1 MANPVPTEA
10 VEALYQVTG
19 GDYDGVVS
27 RLRKNDRIAKFVTMF
42 ADDPSYQNLI
52 SNMESQN
59 WEEAFRAAHTLKGVS
74 RDMGFITVSE
84 NASEVCE
91 ALRAENPDLAKEL
104 LPALQ
109 EEYTRVA
116 EAIAAFRA

>member
-1 MANPVPTEA
+1 MANPVPTEC

-19 GDYDGVVS
+19 GDYEGVVA
-27 RLRKNDRIAKFVTMF
+27 RLRNNDRIAKFVTMF

-59 WEEAFRAAHTLKGVS
+59 WEEAFRAAHTLKGVA
-74 RDMGFITVSE
+74 RDMGFIVVSE

-91 ALRAENPDLAKEL
+91 ALRANNPDLAKEL

-116 EAIAAFRA
+116 EAIAAFRQ